1 MAALSLFL
9 IAVGVAESFELDHCC
24 SMWSSL
30 SLDRTMN
37 LAAAFKSEI
46 ARVARKESR
55 GETQS
60 LKKASSQHR
69 TDIAALKRRMVELE
83 RLVAKLSKHQ
93 AKAMPP
99 RELAEKPT
107 SALRFSATGLAAQ
120 RKRLGLSEKEV
131 ASILGVSDQSI
142 RKWESGQSHPRASQL
157 PGIASLR
164 RMGKREAAATL
175 AEISNSA

>member
-1 MAALSLFL
+1 
-9 IAVGVAESFELDHCC
+9 
-24 SMWSSL
+24 
-30 SLDRTMN
+30 MN

-60 LKKASSQHR
+60 LKKASSQYR
-69 TDIAALKRRMVELE
+69 TDIAALKRRVVELE
-83 RLVAKLSKHQ
+83 RLVARLGKHQ

-99 RELAEKPT
+99 RELAEKPA

-131 ASILGVSDQSI
+131 ATLLGVSDQSI
-142 RKWESGQSHPRASQL
+142 RKWENGQSHPRASQL
-157 PGIASLR
+157 PGIARLR
-164 RMGKREAAATL
+164 KMGKREAAAKL
-175 AEISNSA
+175 AEISNTN

>member
-1 MAALSLFL
+1 
-9 IAVGVAESFELDHCC
+9 
-24 SMWSSL
+24 
-30 SLDRTMN
+30 MN

-55 GETQS
+55 VETQS
-60 LKKASSQHR
+60 LKKASSQYR
-69 TDIAALKRRMVELE
+69 TDIAALKRRLVELE
-83 RLVAKLSKHQ
+83 RLVAGLSKRQ
-93 AKAMPP
+93 GKANPP
-99 RELAEKPT
+99 RELAEIPT
-107 SALRFSATGLAAQ
+107 SAIRFSATGLAAQ

-142 RKWESGQSHPRASQL
+142 RKWENGQAQPRASQL

-175 AEISNSA
+175 TEISNSN

>member
-1 MAALSLFL
+1 
-9 IAVGVAESFELDHCC
+9 
-24 SMWSSL
+24 
-30 SLDRTMN
+30 MN

-60 LKKASSQHR
+60 LKKASSQYR
-69 TDIAALKRRMVELE
+69 TDIAALKRRVVELE
-83 RLVAKLSKHQ
+83 RLVARLSKHQ
-93 AKAMPP
+93 VKAIPP